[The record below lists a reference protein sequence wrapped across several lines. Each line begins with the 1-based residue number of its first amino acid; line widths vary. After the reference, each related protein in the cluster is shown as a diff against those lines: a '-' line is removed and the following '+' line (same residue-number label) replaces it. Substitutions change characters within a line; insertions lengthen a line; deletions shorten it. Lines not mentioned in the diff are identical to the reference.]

1 MLDREMK
8 HAKFD
13 ASTPTP
19 APCHGGKSMPT
30 ICPARPVAPDAYV
43 GTIIAAEIV
52 AFSWR
57 SSPRNPD
64 GLAARIAV
72 AIEDENGRPATVFD
86 ACDISHTEKLIGIF
100 AAVGI
105 APPTSPTKAIESL
118 VGRPCRVFTKN
129 IRPAI
134 GKHSNGVKA
143 VVSSWLSCQ

>member
-1 MLDREMK
+1 
-8 HAKFD
+8 
-13 ASTPTP
+13 
-19 APCHGGKSMPT
+19 MPT
-30 ICPARPVAPDAYV
+30 ICPARPVAPDTYV

-52 AFSWR
+52 AYAWR

-72 AIEDENGRPATVFD
+72 AIEDENGPATVFD
-86 ACDISHTEKLIGIF
+86 ATDISHTAKLVGIF

-134 GKHSNGVKA
+134 GKHSDSTKA
-143 VVSSWLSCQ
+143 VVSSWLQVS